1 MAGTADMY
9 SMSGADDGAH
19 GVLGGP
25 YGDDG
30 TRGAPG
36 GPYGTGTPRY
46 LPIADHGLIGD
57 LRSAALVGT
66 DGTIDWYCCPRFDA
80 PSVFASILDA
90 DRGGRFE
97 LAADVPARTKQFY
110 FPDTNVL
117 ITRFFADDGV
127 GEIQDFMPVV
137 DESREAGRH
146 RLIRRVVCVRGT
158 LPFRARVAPR
168 FGYGTVP
175 HTVRVES
182 GQAVFSTPALKLAL
196 TATVPIEAAGPDVW
210 SLFKLREGESAVFTL
225 DRITDEVAPRFC
237 AVTEAERE
245 FKATVRYWRHWLS
258 QSRYRGRWRE
268 LVHRAAL
275 TLKLLTYVPTGAI
288 VAAPTTSLPERIG
301 GERNWDYRYVWIRDA
316 AFCVYA
322 LLRLGF
328 TDEAEAF
335 MGFLSEHVQ
344 KGVPEN
350 IGPDGPLQIMYGI
363 DGRCE
368 LPEQELTHLE
378 GYRGSAPV
386 RIGNGAVGQL
396 QLDIYGALIDCLYLY
411 DKWGQPL
418 SSAHWDNI
426 HGLVDWVCEH
436 WDQPDEGVWETR
448 GGRKPF
454 LYSRVMCWVAIER
467 AMRLARHRGL
477 PADVLRW
484 GDARDAI
491 YQRIMS
497 QGWSSRRNAFT
508 QCENSDILD
517 ASLLMMP
524 LGKFISPTD
533 PKWLAT
539 LDALGEDLVSDSLVY
554 RYDPQTSPDGL
565 KGEEGTF
572 SICSFWYVEA
582 LTRAGRLDEAR
593 LAFEKMLTYANHLGL
608 YAEEIG
614 HTGEQCG
621 NFPQAF
627 THLALISAA
636 FNLDRRLG

>member
-1 MAGTADMY
+1 M
-9 SMSGADDGAH
+9 
-19 GVLGGP
+19 
-25 YGDDG
+25 
-30 TRGAPG
+30 
-36 GPYGTGTPRY
+36 
-46 LPIADHGLIGD
+46 PIAEHGLIGD

-66 DGTIDWYCCPRFDA
+66 NGTIDWYCCPRFDA

-90 DRGGRFE
+90 ERGGSFE
-97 LAADVPARTKQFY
+97 LAPDVPTRTKQFY

-137 DESREAGRH
+137 DDSREADRH
-146 RLIRRVVCVRGT
+146 RLIRRVVCVRGA

-168 FGYGTVP
+168 FEYGTAP
-175 HTVRVES
+175 HTVHAEA
-182 GQAVFSTPALKLAL
+182 GQAVFASASLRLAL
-196 TATVPIEAAGPDVW
+196 TSTVPIEVDGPDVW
-210 SLFKLREGESAVFTL
+210 ALFKLHEGEAAVFTI
-225 DRITDEVAPRFC
+225 DKIGGDVAPRFC
-237 AVTEAERE
+237 AVAEAERE
-245 FKATVRYWRHWLS
+245 FNATVRYWRRWLS

-268 LVHRAAL
+268 MVHRSAL
-275 TLKLLTYVPTGAI
+275 TLKLLTYAPTGAI
-288 VAAPTTSLPERIG
+288 VAAPTTSLPEQIG

-322 LLRLGF
+322 MLRLGF

-335 MGFLSEHVQ
+335 MGFVTEHVQ
-344 KGVPEN
+344 RAPD
-350 IGPDGPLQIMYGI
+350 GPSGPTGPLQIMYGI
-363 DGRCE
+363 DGCRDLPERE
-368 LPEQELTHLE
+368 LPHLE

-386 RIGNGAVGQL
+386 RVGNAAVNQL
-396 QLDIYGALIDCLYLY
+396 QLDIYGALIDSLYLY
-411 DKWGQPL
+411 DKWGKPI
-418 SSAHWDNI
+418 SSAHWDSI
-426 HGLVDWVCEH
+426 SELVDWVCDH

-448 GGRKPF
+448 GGRKTF
-454 LYSRVMCWVAIER
+454 LYSRLMCWVAIER

-477 PADVLRW
+477 PADMVRW
-484 GDARDAI
+484 GAVRDTI
-491 YQRIMS
+491 YRRIMS
-497 QGWSSRRNAFT
+497 HGWSAERHAFT
-508 QCENSDILD
+508 QYEDSDILD

-524 LGKFISPTD
+524 LAKFIAPTD

-554 RYDPQTSPDGL
+554 RYDPQASPDGL
-565 KGEEGTF
+565 QGEEGTF

-614 HTGEQCG
+614 HTGEQRG

-636 FNLDRRLG
+636 FNLDRMLG

>member
-1 MAGTADMY
+1 MAEATPEA
-9 SMSGADDGAH
+9 GAKDSDRISA
-19 GVLGGP
+19 GP
-25 YGDDG
+25 
-30 TRGAPG
+30 R
-36 GPYGTGTPRY
+36 GTGTPGY
-46 LPIADHGLIGD
+46 LPIAEHGLIGD

-66 DGTIDWYCCPRFDA
+66 NGTIDWYCCPRFDA

-90 DRGGRFE
+90 ERGGSFE
-97 LAADVPARTKQFY
+97 LAPDVPTRTKQFY

-137 DESREAGRH
+137 DDSREADRH
-146 RLIRRVVCVRGT
+146 RLIRRVVCVRGA

-168 FGYGTVP
+168 FEYATAP
-175 HTVRVES
+175 HTVHAGA
-182 GQAVFSTPALKLAL
+182 GQAVFASASLRLAL
-196 TATVPIEAAGPDVW
+196 TSTAPIEVDGPDVW
-210 SLFKLREGESAVFTL
+210 ALFKLHEGETAVFTI
-225 DRITDEVAPRFC
+225 DKIGGDVAPRFC
-237 AVTEAERE
+237 AVAEAERE
-245 FKATVRYWRHWLS
+245 FNATVRYWRRWLS

-268 LVHRAAL
+268 MVHRSAL
-275 TLKLLTYVPTGAI
+275 TLKLLTYAPTGAI
-288 VAAPTTSLPERIG
+288 VAAPTTSLPEQIG

-322 LLRLGF
+322 MLRLGF

-335 MGFLSEHVQ
+335 MGFVTEHVQ
-344 KGVPEN
+344 R
-350 IGPDGPLQIMYGI
+350 GPDGPCGPTGPLQIMYGI
-363 DGRCE
+363 DGCRDLPERE
-368 LPEQELTHLE
+368 LPHLE
-378 GYRGSAPV
+378 GYRRSAPV
-386 RIGNGAVGQL
+386 RVGNAAVDQL
-396 QLDIYGALIDCLYLY
+396 QLDIYGALVDSLYLY
-411 DKWGQPL
+411 DKWGKPI
-418 SSAHWDNI
+418 SSAHWDSI
-426 HGLVDWVCEH
+426 SELVDWVCDH

-448 GGRKPF
+448 GGRKTF
-454 LYSRVMCWVAIER
+454 LYSRLMCWVAIER

-477 PADVLRW
+477 PADLVRW
-484 GDARDAI
+484 GAVRDTI
-491 YQRIMS
+491 YRRIMS
-497 QGWSSRRNAFT
+497 HGWSAERHAFT
-508 QCENSDILD
+508 QYEDSDILD

-524 LGKFISPTD
+524 LAKFISPTD

-554 RYDPQTSPDGL
+554 RYDPQASPDGL
-565 KGEEGTF
+565 QGEEGTF

-614 HTGEQCG
+614 HTGEQRG

-636 FNLDRRLG
+636 FNLDRMLG

>member
-1 MAGTADMY
+1 MASTADMN
-9 SMSGADDGAH
+9 SGVGAD
-19 GVLGGP
+19 GG
-25 YGDDG
+25 
-30 TRGAPG
+30 THGAPG

-66 DGTIDWYCCPRFDA
+66 DGTIDWYCCERFDA

-137 DESREAGRH
+137 DDSREAGRH

-168 FGYGTVP
+168 FAYGTVP
-175 HTVRVES
+175 HTVHVDS
-182 GQAVFSTPALKLAL
+182 GQTVFTTPALKLAL
-196 TATVPIEAAGPDVW
+196 TSTVPVEVAGQDVW
-210 SLFKLREGESAVFTL
+210 SLFKLREGESAVFAL

-237 AVTEAERE
+237 AVTEAERD

-268 LVHRAAL
+268 MVHRSAL
-275 TLKLLTYVPTGAI
+275 TLKLLTYAPTGAI
-288 VAAPTTSLPERIG
+288 IAAPTTSLPERIG

-344 KGVPEN
+344 TGIPEN
-350 IGPDGPLQIMYGI
+350 VGPDGPLQIMYGI
-363 DGRCE
+363 DGRRD
-368 LPEQELTHLE
+368 LPERELTHLE

-426 HGLVDWVCEH
+426 RGLVDWVCAN

-484 GDARDAI
+484 GEARDAI

-497 QGWSSRRNAFT
+497 KGWSTRRNAFT

-565 KGEEGTF
+565 QGEEGTF

-614 HTGEQCG
+614 HTGEQSG